1 MASKFLNID
10 TDNTLGG
17 ASASDEKVASQKAVK
32 KYVDDHAGGT
42 PSFASITGQP
52 TDNANLATALN
63 AKEDTTNKTQTIDEN
78 STSTEYPSAA
88 AVWDLIQNF
97 KYME

>member
-1 MASKFLNID
+1 MASKFLNLD

-17 ASASDEKVASQKAVK
+17 SSASDEKVASQKAVK
-32 KYVDDHAGGT
+32 DYVDAHSTGS

-52 TDNANLATALN
+52 TDNTNLANALA
-63 AKEDTTNKTQTIDEN
+63 AKEDTTNKTQSIDGN
-78 STSTEYPSAA
+78 STTTQYPSAK

>member
-1 MASKFLNID
+1 MASKFMNLD

-17 ASASDEKVASQKAVK
+17 ASASDDKVASQKAVK
-32 KYVDDHAGGT
+32 DYVDSHAGGT
-42 PSFASITGQP
+42 PSFATITGQP

-63 AKEDTTNKTQTIDEN
+63 AKEDVANKTQTIDEN

-88 AVWDLIQNF
+88 AVWDIIGDF
-97 KYME
+97 RYMG

>member
-32 KYVDDHAGGT
+32 DYVDSHAGGT

-52 TDNANLATALN
+52 TDNTNLANALA
-63 AKEDTTNKTQTIDEN
+63 AKEDVANKTQTIDGN
-78 STSTEYPSAA
+78 STTTEYPSAK
-88 AVWDLIQNF
+88 AVWDLIQDF
-97 KYME
+97 KYMG

>member
-1 MASKFLNID
+1 MPSNFYNLD

-17 ASASDEKVASQKAVK
+17 NSASDKKVPSQKAVK
-32 KYVDDHAGGT
+32 DYVDAHSTGS

-52 TDNANLATALN
+52 TDNTNLANALA
-63 AKEDTTNKTQTIDEN
+63 AKEDTTNKTQSIDGN
-78 STSTEYPSAA
+78 STTTQYPSAK

>member
-1 MASKFLNID
+1 MASKFMNLD

-32 KYVDDHAGGT
+32 DYVDSHAGGT
-42 PSFASITGQP
+42 PSFATITGQP
-52 TDNANLATALN
+52 TDNANLAAALN
-63 AKEDTTNKTQTIDEN
+63 DKEDKSNKTQTIDGN
-78 STSTEYPSAA
+78 STTAEYPSAK

>member
-1 MASKFLNID
+1 MASKFLNLD

-17 ASASDEKVASQKAVK
+17 SSASDEKVASQKAVK
-32 KYVDDHAGGT
+32 DYVDAHSTGS

-52 TDNANLATALN
+52 TDNTNLATALN
-63 AKEDTTNKTQTIDEN
+63 AKEDTTNKTQSIDGN
-78 STSTEYPSAA
+78 STTTQYPSAK

>member
-32 KYVDDHAGGT
+32 DYVDSHAGGT

-52 TDNANLATALN
+52 TDNANLANALA
-63 AKEDTTNKTQTIDEN
+63 AKEDVANKTQTIDGN
-78 STSTEYPSAA
+78 STTTEYPSAK

>member
-1 MASKFLNID
+1 MASKFMNLD

-17 ASASDEKVASQKAVK
+17 ASASDEKVPSQKAVK

-52 TDNANLATALN
+52 TDNTNLANALA
-63 AKEDTTNKTQTIDEN
+63 AKEDTTNKTQSIDGN
-78 STSTEYPSAA
+78 STTTEYPSAK

>member
-1 MASKFLNID
+1 MASKFLNLD

-32 KYVDDHAGGT
+32 DYVDSTVGS
-42 PSFASITGQP
+42 PSFADITGQP
-52 TDNANLATALN
+52 TDNANLASALGD
-63 AKEDTTNKTQTIDEN
+63 KEDVANKTQTIDEN
-78 STSTEYPSAA
+78 STTTEYPSAK

-97 KYME
+97 KYMD